1 MRRNSLYLFLFYF
14 IIIKRNKGIR
24 LCSFFIAIY
33 IGGIVMKPYK
43 RVLIKLS
50 GGALADQS
58 GNSFNSKRLEH
69 IANEILSIVDLGIEV
84 SIVIGGGNIF
94 RGHLAEEWGIDRV
107 EADNIGTLGT
117 IINSLML
124 RGVLT
129 SKTDKE
135 VRVMTSIPFNAV
147 AEPYIRL
154 RAVHHLDNGYI
165 IIFGGGNGQPFVTTD
180 YPSVQRAIEMNSD
193 AILVAKQGVDGVFTS
208 DPKHNKSAKMYKKL
222 NYNDIVRQNIQ
233 VMDQAA
239 LLLARDYNLPAH
251 VFNFDEPGVMKRICL
266 GEHVGTLINDDVS
279 MLVHE

>member
-1 MRRNSLYLFLFYF
+1 MR
-14 IIIKRNKGIR
+14 
-24 LCSFFIAIY
+24 
-33 IGGIVMKPYK
+33 PYK

-50 GGALADQS
+50 GGALADQT

-107 EADNIGTLGT
+107 EADNIGTL
-117 IINSLML
+117 
-124 RGVLT
+124 
-129 SKTDKE
+129 

-165 IIFGGGNGQPFVTTD
+165 VIFGGGNGQPFVTTD

-208 DPKHNKSAKMYKKL
+208 DPKHNKSAKMYSKL
-222 NYNDIVRQNIQ
+222 NYNDVVRQNIQ

-266 GEHVGTLINDDVS
+266 GEHVGTLINDDAS
-279 MLVHE
+279 LLVHEK